1 MNLLDYILGKRYVE
15 SQISQ
20 IKPEEKTVT
29 PTKSQQII
37 TPTTGKYLSK
47 VTVNTIPSSYIIP
60 SGTVE
65 ITENGTHN
73 VTKYANVNVNV
84 VSESTLKKLLDAR
97 KSAYYLFYQYS
108 GTSVDDLI
116 SYSDT
121 ENVTDMSYMF
131 QIMN

>member
-47 VTVNTIPSSYIIP
+47 VTVNTIQYLVAILFQ
-60 SGTVE
+60 VE
-65 ITENGTHN
+65 
-73 VTKYANVNVNV
+73 
-84 VSESTLKKLLDAR
+84 LWKLL
-97 KSAYYLFYQYS
+97 KM
-108 GTSVDDLI
+108 VH
-116 SYSDT
+116 
-121 ENVTDMSYMF
+121 
-131 QIMN
+131 IM